1 MTVTH
6 TAPKLRLLEQW
17 SRSVADIAA
26 AQRSPAFVL
35 ALLASVKRLVDFDFV
50 MVFAYAG
57 TARPLTLAD
66 TLDGPRHRIIAEDYA
81 DGPFLLD
88 PFFRLV
94 EEGRRSG
101 CYRLH
106 DVAPDHFRRSEYF
119 RIHYGRTGIGEEI
132 GVFFDMAS
140 NAGGGTTG
148 GGGLTGVTSFGRW
161 DSSPPITRADLDMLR
176 AIEPAIGALCAGH
189 WSNLHARRE
198 AAPQR
203 GAPPA
208 FDSLTLRERE
218 IVTMV
223 LRGHS
228 TESIAMQ
235 LSISPGTVKIHRKNI
250 YRKMKVST
258 QAELFAAF
266 MGLAAQPYSPGDMAE
281 AAQIPQHRKS
291 SR

>member
-1 MTVTH
+1 MTR

-17 SRSVADIAA
+17 SRAVADISA
-26 AQRSPAFVL
+26 AQRGPHFVA
-35 ALLASVKRLVDFDFV
+35 ALLASVKRLVDFDFL
-50 MVFAYAG
+50 MVLAYAG
-57 TARPLTLAD
+57 TNRPLNLAD
-66 TLDGPRHRIIAEDYA
+66 TLEAQRHRIFAEDYA
-81 DGPFLLD
+81 AGPFLLD

-106 DVAPDHFRRSEYF
+106 DIAPDHFRRSEYF
-119 RIHYGRTGIGEEI
+119 RVHYGRTSIGEEI
-132 GVFFDMAS
+132 GVFFDMGS
-140 NAGGGTTG
+140 
-148 GGGLTGVTSFGRW
+148 GLTGVASFCRW
-161 DSSPPITRADLDMLR
+161 DTSPPITRADLDLLR
-176 AIEPAIGALCAGH
+176 ALESAIGALCSGH

-198 AAPQR
+198 PQPSR
-203 GAPPA
+203 VAHPA
-208 FDSLTLRERE
+208 LESLTLRERE

-250 YRKMKVST
+250 YRKLEVST

-266 MGLAAQPYSPGDMAE
+266 LGLGAPAYSPGDMAE
-281 AAQIPQHRKS
+281 NTQIPQHRPR

>member
-1 MTVTH
+1 MTAP

-17 SRSVADIAA
+17 SRSVAEIAA
-26 AQRSPAFVL
+26 AQRGPGFVP
-35 ALLASVKRLVDFDFV
+35 ALLAGVKKLVDFDFV

-57 TARPLTLAD
+57 SSRPLTLAD
-66 TLDGPRHRIIAEDYA
+66 TLDAERHGIIAEDYA

-94 EEGRRSG
+94 EEGRRAG

-132 GVFFDMAS
+132 GVFFDMGA
-140 NAGGGTTG
+140 
-148 GGGLTGVTSFGRW
+148 GLTGVTSFSRW
-161 DSSPPITRADLDMLR
+161 DASPAITRADLDMLR
-176 AIEPAIGALCAGH
+176 ALEPAIGALCAGH

-198 AAPQR
+198 PPQPRAAH
-203 GAPPA
+203 PA
-208 FDSLTLRERE
+208 YASLTLRERE
-218 IVTMV
+218 IITMV

-266 MGLAAQPYSPGDMAE
+266 LGLATGSYSPRDME
-281 AAQIPQHRKS
+281 APPQIPQRLKP

>member
-1 MTVTH
+1 MTVNH
-6 TAPKLRLLEQW
+6 TTPKLRLLEQW
-17 SRSVADIAA
+17 SRSVAEIAA
-26 AQRSPAFVL
+26 AQRGPSFVP

-50 MVFAYAG
+50 MVLAYAG
-57 TARPLTLAD
+57 TARPLNLAD
-66 TLDGPRHRIIAEDYA
+66 TLDAQRHRIFAEDYA
-81 DGPFLLD
+81 AGPFLLD

-94 EEGRRSG
+94 EEGWRSG

-106 DVAPDHFRRSEYF
+106 DIAPDHFRRSEYF

-132 GVFFDMAS
+132 GVFFDMGG
-140 NAGGGTTG
+140 NTGGGNAA
-148 GGGLTGVTSFGRW
+148 GGLTGVTSFCRW
-161 DSSPPITRADLDMLR
+161 DSSPPITRADLDIMR
-176 AIEPAIGALCAGH
+176 ALEPAIGALCAGH

-198 AAPQR
+198 ALPQR
-203 GAPPA
+203 GAPAA
-208 FDSLTLRERE
+208 FDRLTLRERE

-266 MGLAAQPYSPGDMAE
+266 MGLEARPYSPGDMAE
-281 AAQIPQHRKS
+281 AAQIPQHRTS

>member
-1 MTVTH
+1 MTH

-17 SRSVADIAA
+17 SRAVAEIAA
-26 AQRSPAFVL
+26 AQRGPGFVP

-50 MVFAYAG
+50 MVFAYTG

-66 TLDGPRHRIIAEDYA
+66 TLDGPRHLIIAEDYA

-132 GVFFDMAS
+132 GVFFDM
-140 NAGGGTTG
+140 GGGF
-148 GGGLTGVTSFGRW
+148 TGVTSFGRW
-161 DSSPPITRADLDMLR
+161 DTSPPITRADLDILR
-176 AIEPAIGALCAGH
+176 ALEPAIGALCAAH
-189 WSNLHARRE
+189 WSNLHAQRDPPQPRAIHPNLE
-198 AAPQR
+198 A
-203 GAPPA
+203 
-208 FDSLTLRERE
+208 LTLRERE
-218 IVTMV
+218 IVTLV

-250 YRKMKVST
+250 YRKLKVST

-266 MGLAAQPYSPGDMAE
+266 MGSEPPAYSPRDMAQS
-281 AAQIPQHRKS
+281 AQIPQHRRK
-291 SR
+291 

>member
-1 MTVTH
+1 MTH

-17 SRSVADIAA
+17 SRAIAEIAA
-26 AQRSPAFVL
+26 AQRTPSFVT

-66 TLDGPRHRIIAEDYA
+66 TLDEPRHRIIAEDYA

-101 CYRLH
+101 CHRLH
-106 DVAPDHFRRSEYF
+106 DIAPDHFRRSEYF

-132 GVFFDMAS
+132 GVFFDI
-140 NAGGGTTG
+140 

-161 DSSPPITRADLDMLR
+161 DSSPPITRSDLELLR
-176 AIEPAIGALCAGH
+176 ALEPAIGALCAGH
-189 WSNLHARRE
+189 WSNLHTKRE
-198 AAPQR
+198 SQAPR
-203 GAPPA
+203 MKHPA

-266 MGLAAQPYSPGDMAE
+266 MGLESPAYSPRDMAGPK
-281 AAQIPQHRKS
+281 QIPQHRRKS
-291 SR
+291 R

>member
-1 MTVTH
+1 MMTQ

-17 SRSVADIAA
+17 SRAVAEIAA
-26 AQRSPAFVL
+26 AQRGPDFL
-35 ALLASVKRLVDFDFV
+35 ATLLAGVKRLVDFDFL
-50 MVFAYAG
+50 MVFAYSG

-66 TLDGPRHRIIAEDYA
+66 TLDARRHRIIAEDYA

-101 CYRLH
+101 CHRLH

-132 GVFFDMAS
+132 GVFFDM
-140 NAGGGTTG
+140 GGGF
-148 GGGLTGVTSFGRW
+148 TGVTSFGRW
-161 DSSPPITRADLDMLR
+161 DSSPPITRSDLDLLR
-176 AIEPAIGALCAGH
+176 ALEPAIGALCAGN

-198 AAPQR
+198 PQPARAAP
-203 GAPPA
+203 AA
-208 FDSLTLRERE
+208 FASLTLRERE

-266 MGLAAQPYSPGDMAE
+266 MGLGAEAYSPGDMAQ
-281 AAQIPQHRKS
+281 AAQIPQHR
-291 SR
+291 RITQ

>member
-1 MTVTH
+1 MTLTH

-17 SRSVADIAA
+17 SRSVAEIAA
-26 AQRSPAFVL
+26 AQRGFAFVP

-101 CYRLH
+101 CYRLN

-132 GVFFDMAS
+132 GVFFDM
-140 NAGGGTTG
+140 

-161 DSSPPITRADLDMLR
+161 DSSPPITRADLDLLR
-176 AIEPAIGALCAGH
+176 ALEPAIGALCAGH

-198 AAPQR
+198 AAPPR
-203 GAPPA
+203 GAHPA
-208 FDSLTLRERE
+208 FDNLTLRERE

-266 MGLAAQPYSPGDMAE
+266 MGLGGQPYSPGDMAE
-281 AAQIPQHRKS
+281 AMQIPQHRTTT
-291 SR
+291 R

>member
-1 MTVTH
+1 MTH

-17 SRSVADIAA
+17 SRAIAEIAA
-26 AQRSPAFVL
+26 AQRAPSFVP
-35 ALLASVKRLVDFDFV
+35 ALLASVRRLVDFDFV

-94 EEGRRSG
+94 EEGRRDG

-132 GVFFDMAS
+132 GVFFDI
-140 NAGGGTTG
+140 

-161 DSSPPITRADLDMLR
+161 DSSPPITRSDLEILR
-176 AIEPAIGALCAGH
+176 ALEPAIGALCAGH

-198 AAPQR
+198 QSQPRTAH
-203 GAPPA
+203 PA
-208 FDSLTLRERE
+208 FESLTLRERE

-235 LSISPGTVKIHRKNI
+235 LAISPGTVKIHRKNI
-250 YRKMKVST
+250 YRKLKVST

-266 MGLAAQPYSPGDMAE
+266 LGLSPEPYSPRDMAE
-281 AAQIPQHRKS
+281 AAQIPQHRRT

>member
-1 MTVTH
+1 MNH

-17 SRSVADIAA
+17 SRAMAEIAA
-26 AQRSPAFVL
+26 AQRGPGFVP

-50 MVFAYAG
+50 MVFAYSG

-66 TLDGPRHRIIAEDYA
+66 TLDEPRHRIIAEDYA

-132 GVFFDMAS
+132 GLFFDMGS
-140 NAGGGTTG
+140 N

-161 DSSPPITRADLDMLR
+161 DASPPVTRADLELLR
-176 AIEPAIGALCAGH
+176 AIAPAIGALCAGH
-189 WSNLHARRE
+189 WSNLHAQRE
-198 AAPQR
+198 PQAPR
-203 GAPPA
+203 MAPAA
-208 FDSLTLRERE
+208 FDSLTQRERE

-235 LSISPGTVKIHRKNI
+235 LAISPGTVKIHRKNI

-266 MGLAAQPYSPGDMAE
+266 MGLEGAAYSPRDMAA
-281 AAQIPQHRKS
+281 AAQIPQHR
-291 SR
+291 RTTR

>member
-1 MTVTH
+1 MTH

-17 SRSVADIAA
+17 SRAVAEIAA
-26 AQRSPAFVL
+26 VQREPAFVP
-35 ALLASVKRLVDFDFV
+35 ALLTNVKRMVDFDFV

-57 TARPLTLAD
+57 AARPLTLAD
-66 TLDGPRHRIIAEDYA
+66 TLDEPRHRIIAEDYA

-94 EEGRRSG
+94 EEGRRAG

-106 DVAPDHFRRSEYF
+106 DEAPDHFRRSEYF
-119 RIHYGRTGIGEEI
+119 RIHYCRTGIGEEI
-132 GVFFDMAS
+132 GVFFDM
-140 NAGGGTTG
+140 

-161 DSSPPITRADLDMLR
+161 DSSPPISRADLHLLR
-176 AIEPAIGALCAGH
+176 AIEPAISALCSGH
-189 WSNLHARRE
+189 WSNLRAQRE
-198 AAPQR
+198 PRPQR
-203 GAPPA
+203 VVYPA
-208 FDSLTLRERE
+208 FDSLTQRERE

-235 LSISPGTVKIHRKNI
+235 LAISPGTVKIHRKNI
-250 YRKMKVST
+250 YRKLKVST

-266 MGLAAQPYSPGDMAE
+266 MGPRPEAYSPGGMAE
-281 AAQIPQHRKS
+281 AAQIQQHHRKS
-291 SR
+291 R

>member
-1 MTVTH
+1 MITR

-17 SRSVADIAA
+17 SRAVADIAV
-26 AQRSPAFVL
+26 AQRGPLFVA
-35 ALLASVKRLVDFDFV
+35 ALLASVKRLVDFDFL
-50 MVFAYAG
+50 MVLAYAG
-57 TARPLTLAD
+57 NARPLNLAD
-66 TLDGPRHRIIAEDYA
+66 TLDAQRHRIFADDYA
-81 DGPFLLD
+81 AGPFLLD

-106 DVAPDHFRRSEYF
+106 DIAPDHFRRSEYF
-119 RIHYGRTGIGEEI
+119 RVHYGRTGIGEEI
-132 GVFFDMAS
+132 GVFFDMGS
-140 NAGGGTTG
+140 
-148 GGGLTGVTSFGRW
+148 GLTGVVSFCRW
-161 DSSPPITRADLDMLR
+161 DSSPPITRTDLDLLR
-176 AIEPAIGALCAGH
+176 ALEPAIGALCAVH

-198 AAPQR
+198 SQ
-203 GAPPA
+203 PPRVA
-208 FDSLTLRERE
+208 HPAIDTLTLRERE

-250 YRKMKVST
+250 YRKLEVST

-266 MGLAAQPYSPGDMAE
+266 LGLGAPAYSPGDMA
-281 AAQIPQHRKS
+281 QTTKIPQHR
-291 SR
+291 RRTR

>member
-1 MTVTH
+1 MMTH

-17 SRSVADIAA
+17 SRAVAEIAA
-26 AQRSPAFVL
+26 ASRGPGFVP

-66 TLDGPRHRIIAEDYA
+66 TLDVERHRIIAEDYA

-94 EEGRRSG
+94 EEGRRAG

-132 GVFFDMAS
+132 GVFFDMGA
-140 NAGGGTTG
+140 
-148 GGGLTGVTSFGRW
+148 GLTGVTSFGRW
-161 DSSPPITRADLDMLR
+161 DSSPPITRADLDLLR
-176 AIEPAIGALCAGH
+176 ALEPAIGALCAGH

-198 AAPQR
+198 PQPQR
-203 GAPPA
+203 VAHPA

-235 LSISPGTVKIHRKNI
+235 LAISPGTVKIHRKNI
-250 YRKMKVST
+250 YRKLKVST

-266 MGLAAQPYSPGDMAE
+266 LGLSPESYSPRDMAE
-281 AAQIPQHRKS
+281 APQIPQHRRKS
-291 SR
+291 R

>member
-1 MTVTH
+1 MTPT
-6 TAPKLRLLEQW
+6 TPKLRLLEQW
-17 SRSVADIAA
+17 SRAVADIAA
-26 AQRSPAFVL
+26 AQRGPSFVP

-66 TLDGPRHRIIAEDYA
+66 TLDAQRHGIIAEDYA

-94 EEGRRSG
+94 EEGRRTG

-106 DVAPDHFRRSEYF
+106 DIAPDHFRRSEYF

-132 GVFFDMAS
+132 GVFFDI
-140 NAGGGTTG
+140 

-161 DSSPPITRADLDMLR
+161 DSSPPITRADLDLLR
-176 AIEPAIGALCAGH
+176 ALEPAIGALCAAH

-198 AAPQR
+198 PPQPR
-203 GAPPA
+203 TAQPSLA
-208 FDSLTLRERE
+208 SLTLRERE
-218 IVTMV
+218 IITMV

-235 LSISPGTVKIHRKNI
+235 LGISPGTVKIHRKNI
-250 YRKMKVST
+250 YRKLKVST

-266 MGLAAQPYSPGDMAE
+266 LGHPPDAYSPRDMAE
-281 AAQIPQHRKS
+281 APQIPQHRRKS
-291 SR
+291 R

>member
-1 MTVTH
+1 MTMTQ

-17 SRSVADIAA
+17 SRAVAEIAA
-26 AQRSPAFVL
+26 AQRGPAFV
-35 ALLASVKRLVDFDFV
+35 AVLLNGVKRFVDFDFV
-50 MVFAYAG
+50 MVFAYSG

-88 PFFRLV
+88 PFFRLA
-94 EEGRRSG
+94 EEGKRTG

-106 DVAPDHFRRSEYF
+106 DIAPDHFRRSEYF
-119 RIHYGRTGIGEEI
+119 RMHYGRTGIGEEI
-132 GVFFDMAS
+132 GVFFDM
-140 NAGGGTTG
+140 

-161 DSSPPITRADLDMLR
+161 DCSPPITRADLDLLR
-176 AIEPAIGALCAGH
+176 ALEPAIGALCAGH

-198 AAPQR
+198 AAPAR
-203 GAPPA
+203 SAHPA
-208 FDSLTLRERE
+208 IDSLTLRERE

-266 MGLAAQPYSPGDMAE
+266 MGLGAAAYSPGDMAE
-281 AAQIPQHRKS
+281 AAQIPQHRRKS
-291 SR
+291 R

>member
-1 MTVTH
+1 MTSQ

-17 SRSVADIAA
+17 SRAVADIAA
-26 AQRSPAFVL
+26 AQRGPGFIP

-94 EEGRRSG
+94 EEGCRSG

-119 RIHYGRTGIGEEI
+119 RIHYSRTGIGEEI
-132 GVFFDMAS
+132 GVFFDMGS
-140 NAGGGTTG
+140 STSR
-148 GGGLTGVTSFGRW
+148 GLTGVTSFGRW
-161 DSSPPITRADLDMLR
+161 DSSPPVTRADLDILR
-176 AIEPAIGALCAGH
+176 ALEPAIGALCAGH

-198 AAPQR
+198 TPPPR
-203 GAPPA
+203 VVPPA
-208 FDSLTLRERE
+208 FESLTQRERE

-235 LSISPGTVKIHRKNI
+235 LAISPGTVKIHRKNI

-266 MGLAAQPYSPGDMAE
+266 MGLGGPTYSPGDMAE
-281 AAQIPQHRKS
+281 AARVPQHRRKS
-291 SR
+291 R